1 MSQLR
6 GRFRQIDSTSCTVLR
21 DEKRVRSQMSDCGRV
36 AGVHDEAIG
45 VQYARV
51 CTLYPYAFTARC
63 WISDAW
69 VSVSALPTLY
79 LL

>member
-6 GRFRQIDSTSCTVLR
+6 GRFRKFDSTSCTVLR

-51 CTLYPYAFTARC
+51 CTLYTRMRSRRGAGSRMHG
-63 WISDAW
+63 
-69 VSVSALPTLY
+69 
-79 LL
+79 